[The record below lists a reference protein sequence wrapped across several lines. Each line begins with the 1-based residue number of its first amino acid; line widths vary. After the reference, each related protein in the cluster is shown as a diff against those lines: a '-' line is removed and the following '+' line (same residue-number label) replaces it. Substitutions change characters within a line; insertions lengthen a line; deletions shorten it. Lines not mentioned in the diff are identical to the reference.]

1 MIFVDNN
8 IIKLPK
14 GFFSIPRKIITAEE
28 AMKDVIPVNWDDILK
43 DWKDSDKQ
51 AIELVK
57 R

>member
-1 MIFVDNN
+1 MDNN

-14 GFFSIPRKIITAEE
+14 GFFSIPREIITAEE

-43 DWKDSDKQ
+43 DWKDNDKQ

>member
-1 MIFVDNN
+1 MDNN

-14 GFFSIPRKIITAEE
+14 GFFSIPREIITAEE